1 MSETNNVYKD
11 RIIDMFTEMKKYGE
25 LLMEKN
31 KVRDAQIPELRKTFE
46 TNQDADEI
54 KQFAFDGYF
63 LAGYENLDL
72 QIMQAQFV
80 NSMQFYLLDG
90 SQEDFSKEINDAFD
104 YIKRTVP
111 QRMFVVEDGKLVEAV
126 AGSVEAKKKHFE
138 EKNLYQRVEN
148 DVKALLNVGKDK

>member
-11 RIIDMFTEMKKYGE
+11 RIIDMFTEMKTYGE
-25 LLMEKN
+25 LLMKKN
-31 KVRDAQIPELRKTFE
+31 EVRNQQIPELRKTFE
-46 TNQDADEI
+46 KNKDAEEI

-72 QIMQAQFV
+72 QIMQAKFV
-80 NSMQFYLLDG
+80 NSMEFYLIDG

-111 QRMFVVEDGKLVEAV
+111 KRMFFVKDGELVEAV
-126 AGSVEAKKKHFE
+126 AGSVEAKKQQFV
-138 EKNLYQRVEN
+138 EKNLYERVEN
-148 DVKALLNVGKDK
+148 DVKALLDVGKDK